1 MPKRPNLLLVMTDQ
15 QRADSVGY
23 AHEVG
28 GVARGSDTPHL
39 DGLAHRGVIFDAAY
53 SASTVCVPARSALLT
68 GIFDE
73 RLPRVSGGIA
83 LKEGY
88 WTIAHAMARAGYETG
103 LFGKMHFAPIHAR
116 HGFQVVRSCEH
127 LGRTAGYA
135 PEDMDDYGRW
145 LESQGLD
152 DPREPGATSF
162 PYEEELHPSHWITDQ
177 AIDFLEK
184 RRGSDPFFAIVSYTG
199 PHAPYD
205 APQRY
210 QDMYQWET
218 ETIPGDGFEVN
229 QDLPEVFRRAFVPP
243 AGEDSFPRRYVSALP
258 PERVKR
264 TLAAIRAMVRQID
277 DQVVRLVSQVSLDD
291 TIVFFTSDHG
301 DYGGHRG
308 LMGKVPWLPFDD
320 LAKVPFFALGTG
332 VEGRRR
338 VGAPVQ
344 SCDFAA
350 TCLELAG
357 LKPPAQLDTESLASV
372 LRGAPEDADR
382 EVFCARSVG
391 WPMIRRGGLKML
403 GHWMGVEMMGLEVM
417 YDVESDPGETKNLAP
432 ENPAL
437 VKTLRDSLYESMQQP
452 EMDLWV
458 HPPQ

>member
-1 MPKRPNLLLVMTDQ
+1 
-15 QRADSVGY
+15 
-23 AHEVG
+23 
-28 GVARGSDTPHL
+28 
-39 DGLAHRGVIFDAAY
+39 
-53 SASTVCVPARSALLT
+53 
-68 GIFDE
+68 
-73 RLPRVSGGIA
+73 
-83 LKEGY
+83 
-88 WTIAHAMARAGYETG
+88 
-103 LFGKMHFAPIHAR
+103 
-116 HGFQVVRSCEH
+116 
-127 LGRTAGYA
+127 
-135 PEDMDDYGRW
+135 
-145 LESQGLD
+145 
-152 DPREPGATSF
+152 
-162 PYEEELHPSHWITDQ
+162 
-177 AIDFLEK
+177 
-184 RRGSDPFFAIVSYTG
+184 
-199 PHAPYD
+199 
-205 APQRY
+205 
-210 QDMYQWET
+210 
-218 ETIPGDGFEVN
+218 
-229 QDLPEVFRRAFVPP
+229 
-243 AGEDSFPRRYVSALP
+243 LP